1 MTPTQRLLVVAIV
14 LLIVGLGIGYGVG
27 TASTPPKV
35 ITATTTVTAPGAAT
49 TATQTITQTV
59 TTTVTVTPAVTAGL
73 SGPIPIGGL
82 WPLTGELSSFGEENK
97 VAFELAVK
105 EVNDWLK
112 SMGKPWYLV
121 PVIEDSATDPKTAL
135 DKVRIMHGRGVK
147 VIIGPM
153 ASAEIREIKSYVDAN
168 KILVISPSSTSPALS
183 IPGDYILRYCP
194 DDTVQGPAIAR
205 VMFNSGVRYVVPIW
219 RGDAWGDGLKDA
231 TVKAFLNI
239 LKKEGVEG
247 SVVEGIRFEPGAK
260 EFSVEVAKLA
270 DIVNGLVSKYGVDK
284 VGVLLISFE
293 EAVPL
298 FVAAGKYDIL
308 GKVKWFGSDGTAQNA
323 LLVSTKESA
332 AFSVK
337 TKFVSTIAAPSYSP
351 KLEHVKDYIVKT
363 LGRTPAPYAYNTY
376 DAVWTVAIALNIVDE
391 YDATKIRDILPTV
404 IENYFGASGWFKLN
418 AAGDR
423 AFSDYE
429 LWAIFEKDGKY
440 EWVLVGV
447 WKGATDEIEWKVP
460 LYK

>member
-308 GKVKWFGSDGTAQNA
+308 GKVK
-323 LLVSTKESA
+323 
-332 AFSVK
+332 
-337 TKFVSTIAAPSYSP
+337 
-351 KLEHVKDYIVKT
+351 
-363 LGRTPAPYAYNTY
+363 
-376 DAVWTVAIALNIVDE
+376 
-391 YDATKIRDILPTV
+391 
-404 IENYFGASGWFKLN
+404 
-418 AAGDR
+418 
-423 AFSDYE
+423 
-429 LWAIFEKDGKY
+429 
-440 EWVLVGV
+440 
-447 WKGATDEIEWKVP
+447 
-460 LYK
+460 